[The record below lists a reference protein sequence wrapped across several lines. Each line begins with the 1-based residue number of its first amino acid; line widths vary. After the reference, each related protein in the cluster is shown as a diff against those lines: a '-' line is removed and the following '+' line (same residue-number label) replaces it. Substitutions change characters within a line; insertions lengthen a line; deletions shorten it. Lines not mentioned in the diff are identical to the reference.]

1 MKSNW
6 KLLIA
11 GTTLLMGFCVSAWA
25 DPPEPPPPPSGHGQ
39 NGNAPAGAPID
50 GGLGILLA
58 MGATYGGK
66 KAWSAYR
73 KCRPLNPRKGTCSSL
88 REDHFCEAE

>member
-1 MKSNW
+1 MKRYWN
-6 KLLIA
+6 LLIFVLA
-11 GTTLLMGFCVSAWA
+11 LWTGVHIPASA
-25 DPPEPPPPPSGHGQ
+25 DPPDPPPPPSGHGQ
-39 NGNAPAGAPID
+39 NGSAPAGAPID

-73 KCRPLNPRKGTCSSL
+73 KGRKSKDEG
-88 REDHFCEAE
+88 